1 MMMMMT
7 LIPINLFYIEG
18 YAENIIIK
26 SRYKDFFFYPE
37 TEMTL
42 FYRLPI
48 QYYFHDCC
56 KFIFIIHILSL

>member
-26 SRYKDFFFYPE
+26 SRYKDFFSI
-37 TEMTL
+37 
-42 FYRLPI
+42 RK
-48 QYYFHDCC
+48 QR
-56 KFIFIIHILSL
+56 